1 MRWKD
6 WGGYYS
12 TLSYEN
18 QHDAEYAAIRYSAG
32 LMDVTPLFKYEVY
45 GPDAGHFL
53 NRIIAKNIK
62 ALKLGQTTYCC
73 WTDHF
78 GKVLDDGTV
87 TRLRE
92 DYFRVTAAEPCFHW
106 FKTFERGHRVTIED
120 STDTI
125 GTLALQGPRSREIL
139 LQLFGSEVGELKFF
153 RAVETKLDG
162 IDVTVTR
169 TGYTGDLGY
178 EIWVKNDSAL
188 KVYDAISSVGQNY
201 SLVPFGLDALDI
213 ARVEAGFIM
222 NGVDYFSAN
231 HCMTE
236 SRKSTP
242 YELGLGWTVNLENRD
257 PFIGQEALRKM
268 KKEGS
273 KWSFVGLVLDW
284 DEQEHL
290 FAKYD
295 LPPQICGHAW
305 RDAVPI
311 YNGSGKQVGQAT
323 SGAWSPILKLNLAL
337 ATVETSSASL
347 GEDLYIEYTVEY
359 VRHRVKAKVT
369 KTPFF
374 NPERKRQ
381 SKWP

>member
-1 MRWKD
+1 
-6 WGGYYS
+6 
-12 TLSYEN
+12 
-18 QHDAEYAAIRYSAG
+18 
-32 LMDVTPLFKYEVY
+32 
-45 GPDAGHFL
+45 
-53 NRIIAKNIK
+53 
-62 ALKLGQTTYCC
+62 
-73 WTDHF
+73 
-78 GKVLDDGTV
+78 
-87 TRLRE
+87 
-92 DYFRVTAAEPCFHW
+92 
-106 FKTFERGHRVTIED
+106 
-120 STDTI
+120 
-125 GTLALQGPRSREIL
+125 
-139 LQLFGSEVGELKFF
+139 
-153 RAVETKLDG
+153 
-162 IDVTVTR
+162 VTR

-178 EIWVKNDSAL
+178 EIWVKNESAL
-188 KVYDAISSVGQNY
+188 KIYDAISSIGQNY
-201 SLVPFGLDALDI
+201 SLVPFGLDALDV

-268 KKEGS
+268 KQEGS

-284 DEQEHL
+284 DEQERL

-311 YNGSGKQVGQAT
+311 YNGGGKQVGQAT

-337 ATVETSSASL
+337 ATVETSSASP